1 MKGFPDTE
9 SAFSIVRGDPL
20 FRLQRALRLVSDE
33 HLFVA
38 RRAILFALLT
48 WVPMAAVAFFFA
60 GDSARHGSEAFLSH
74 FGIHARCLIAIPLL
88 IIAEVRADW
97 MSGRIVSQFTSSGL
111 VPESERA
118 RFDEVLQ
125 RTTRLRDAWW
135 AWLAIAV
142 LVAATAVF
150 GITRSAVA
158 HEMAWAARADGSLSP
173 AAWWFFL
180 VVRPLGTTLMLAWLW
195 RLAIT
200 VILLRRV
207 TGLKLDLIPAHPDRV
222 AGLGFVEQTVV
233 IFNPVVLAISA
244 TVCAH
249 EAHFVLKH
257 GVLVQSLKVQAI
269 GLVVI
274 LLAIFLS
281 PLFAVAP
288 ALRVFRR
295 RAYFEYASL
304 VGRVDAAFDRRWVQD
319 RGAEA
324 KDTLDRSDFSA
335 LADAQTVF
343 ETVASVR
350 PLPISKANVM
360 TVLISILVPMLC
372 LVAVQVP
379 VKQIL
384 ARVAE
389 AVM

>member
-1 MKGFPDTE
+1 MEGFPDTA
-9 SAFSIVRGDPL
+9 SVFSIVRGDPL
-20 FRLQRALRLVSDE
+20 FRFQRALKLVSDE

-38 RRAILFALLT
+38 RRAVFFALLA
-48 WVPMAAVAFFFA
+48 WVPLAAAAYFVA
-60 GDSARHGSEAFLSH
+60 GDSARHGAESFLWH
-74 FGIHARCLIAIPLL
+74 IGVHARCLIAIPLL

-97 MSGRIVSQFTSSGL
+97 MSGRIISQFTSAGL

-135 AWLAIAV
+135 VWLAMAALVATTAV
-142 LVAATAVF
+142 L
-150 GITRSAVA
+150 GIRRPTIA
-158 HEMAWAARADGSLSP
+158 HEMVWATRSDGTLGP

-180 VVRPLGTTLMLAWLW
+180 VVRPLGATLTLAWLW
-195 RLAIT
+195 RLVVT

-207 TGLKLDLIPAHPDRV
+207 TSLKLDLIPSHPDRA
-222 AGLGFVEQTVV
+222 AGLGFVEQTMV
-233 IFNPVVLAISA
+233 IFSPVVLAISA

-269 GLVVI
+269 GFVII
-274 LLAIFLS
+274 LLAVFLS

-295 RAYFEYASL
+295 RVYFEYASL
-304 VGRVDAAFDRRWVQD
+304 VGRVDAAFDRRWVRD
-319 RGAEA
+319 RGADA
-324 KDTLDRSDFSA
+324 TDTLDRSDFSA

-343 ETVASVR
+343 ETTASVR
-350 PLPISKANVM
+350 PLPISKASIL
-360 TVLISILVPMLC
+360 TVLIPALIPML
-372 LVAVQVP
+372 LLIAVQVP
-379 VKQIL
+379 VKEIL
-384 ARVAE
+384 ARIAE

>member
-20 FRLQRALRLVSDE
+20 FRLQRALRLVSDQ
-33 HLFVA
+33 HLFVV
-38 RRAILFALLT
+38 RRAIFFALLT
-48 WVPMAAVAFFFA
+48 WVPIALAAFFFA
-60 GDSARHGSEAFLSH
+60 GDSARHGSEAFLWH
-74 FGIHARCLIAIPLL
+74 FGVHARCLIAVPLL
-88 IIAEVRADW
+88 IVAEVRADW

-111 VPESERA
+111 VPEGERG

-135 AWLAIAV
+135 VWLAIAA
-142 LVAATAVF
+142 LVATTAVL
-150 GITRSAVA
+150 GITQPTVK
-158 HEMAWAARADGSLSP
+158 HELSWAARADGSPGL

-180 VVRPLGTTLMLAWLW
+180 VVRPLSAILMLTWLW
-195 RLAIT
+195 RLFIT
-200 VILLRRV
+200 VLLLRRV
-207 TGLKLDLIPAHPDRV
+207 TGLKLELIPSHPDRA
-222 AGLGFVEQTVV
+222 AGLGFVEQTMV
-233 IFNPVVLAISA
+233 IFTPVVLAISA

-257 GVLVQSLKVQAI
+257 GVLVQSLKLQAVGFMI
-269 GLVVI
+269 I

-281 PLFAVAP
+281 PLLAVAP

-295 RAYFEYASL
+295 QVYFEYGSL
-304 VGRVDAAFDRRWVQD
+304 VGRVDAAFDRRWVRD
-319 RGAEA
+319 RGADV

-335 LADAQTVF
+335 LADAQTIF
-343 ETVASVR
+343 ETTASVR
-350 PLPISKANVM
+350 PLPISKATIL
-360 TVLISILVPMLC
+360 TVLIPALVPML
-372 LVAVQVP
+372 LLMAVQVP
-379 VKQIL
+379 VKEIL